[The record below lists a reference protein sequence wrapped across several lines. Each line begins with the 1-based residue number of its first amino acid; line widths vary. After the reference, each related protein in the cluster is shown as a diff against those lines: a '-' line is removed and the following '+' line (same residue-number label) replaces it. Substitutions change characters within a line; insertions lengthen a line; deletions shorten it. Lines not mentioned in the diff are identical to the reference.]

1 MEPRQQ
7 IKKKATGLTLRLLT
21 TVILF
26 IILLLLFYFVADEIV
41 LERNNKFDLYIFQ
54 QLSDITSPGTT
65 KLMLFFTFFGSNKF
79 LLPAYTFFVL
89 FFIIIKRNLRQ
100 ALDMVMVGLTSMGL
114 LFSMKDIFKR
124 TRPLDPLVQ
133 NVTGYSFP
141 SGHSFSSFTFCGL
154 LIYMVW
160 QTKLPILWKWI
171 LSIFLFLLATT
182 IATTRIYLH
191 VHYASDVLGGFCL
204 SVMWLIISL
213 LILHKIDKKVFGKRE
228 SEFTE
233 FEN

>member
-124 TRPLDPLVQ
+124 TLPLDPLVQ